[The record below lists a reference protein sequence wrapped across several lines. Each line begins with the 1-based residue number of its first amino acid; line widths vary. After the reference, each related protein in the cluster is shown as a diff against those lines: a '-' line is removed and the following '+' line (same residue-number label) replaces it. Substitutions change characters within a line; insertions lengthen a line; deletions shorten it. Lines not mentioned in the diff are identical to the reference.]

1 MSTARNFPPIRSRVT
16 PEEVRTAIQRLVA
29 AVDPLRIVAFGSR
42 AKGTQRPDSDLD
54 IAVILDP
61 NSSLRPTS
69 KLWALFDDLDLPLDM
84 LVIDEPK
91 HLWLSTSINSVHH
104 SIVHEGV
111 VLYRKG
117 GNGIADEDA
126 IEKVSRG
133 RADDGTRRASA
144 DTIRFSRAA
153 SR

>member
-1 MSTARNFPPIRSRVT
+1 MSTARSFPPIRSRVT
-16 PEEVRTAIQRLVA
+16 PEEVRTAIQRLVT

-61 NSSLRPTS
+61 NSPLRPTT
-69 KLWALFDDLDLPLDM
+69 KLWTLFDDLDMSVDM
-84 LVIDEPK
+84 LVMDEPK

-104 SIVHEGV
+104 SIAHEGV

-117 GNGIADEDA
+117 GDGLPDADA
-126 IEKVSRG
+126 IEKISRG
-133 RADDGTRRASA
+133 
-144 DTIRFSRAA
+144 
-153 SR
+153 